1 MAPQGDDAKVASPE
15 TSPHLKPRSCDIVL
29 NPEVSLKI
37 YQLVDLP
44 LMANPRDGAGG
55 GRGRRTLT
63 RVQNLGKAMQGPEI
77 EGSRKTMNWMKKL
90 VQGPLQ
96 YFGCPLRPYS
106 KECFQLTFASP
117 FYNIRQNGPFY
128 AKNV

>member
-1 MAPQGDDAKVASPE
+1 LHQSRRNFIFESKKVLSVNFSFSSAAMAPQGDDAKVASPE

-55 GRGRRTLT
+55 G
-63 RVQNLGKAMQGPEI
+63 
-77 EGSRKTMNWMKKL
+77 EGL
-90 VQGPLQ
+90 A
-96 YFGCPLRPYS
+96 YS
-106 KECFQLTFASP
+106 D
-117 FYNIRQNGPFY
+117 
-128 AKNV
+128 